1 MSESINADTKSI
13 TIIANG
19 QPRVVREG
27 CTIADLLSEL
37 AIVPA
42 RVVAQLDGVIVPRSD
57 FASAILREG
66 CKLEI
71 VTLVG
76 GG

>member
-1 MSESINADTKSI
+1 MSETIDASTKSI
-13 TIIANG
+13 PIIANG
-19 QPRVVREG
+19 QSRVVREG
-27 CTIADLLSEL
+27 STIADLLYEL

-57 FASAILREG
+57 FARAVLQEG

>member
-1 MSESINADTKSI
+1 MSETTHPTTTI

-19 QPRVVREG
+19 QPRAIRVG
-27 CTIADLLSEL
+27 STITDFLQEL
-37 AIVPA
+37 AIVPT

-57 FASAILREG
+57 FGLSILQEG
-66 CKLEI
+66 CQLEL

>member
-1 MSESINADTKSI
+1 MSETTHPTSAI

-19 QPRVVREG
+19 QPRAIKAG
-27 CTIADLLSEL
+27 STIADLLQEL
-37 AIVPA
+37 AIAPA
-42 RVVAQLDGVIVPRSD
+42 RIVAQLDGVIVPRSD
-57 FASAILREG
+57 FAQSILQEG
-66 CKLEI
+66 CQLEL

>member
-1 MSESINADTKSI
+1 MSEVTNSGLESI

-19 QPRVVREG
+19 QSREVKAES
-27 CTIADLLSEL
+27 TIADFLQEF
-37 AIVPA
+37 AIAPS
-42 RVVAQLDGVIVPRSD
+42 RVVAQLDGVIVPRSEFD
-57 FASAILREG
+57 KAMLREG
-66 CKLEI
+66 SKLEI

>member
-1 MSESINADTKSI
+1 MNTFVNPHSGTTI
-13 TIIANG
+13 IIANG
-19 QPRVVREG
+19 QPRSVKAG
-27 CTIADLLSEL
+27 STIADLLQEL
-37 AIVPA
+37 NVAPT
-42 RVVAQLDGVIVPRSD
+42 RVVAQLDGIIVSRSEFD
-57 FASAILREG
+57 RAVLQEG

>member
-1 MSESINADTKSI
+1 MNEQPNTI

-19 QPRVVREG
+19 QPRAVQAG
-27 CTIADLLSEL
+27 STLADLLSEI
-37 AIVPA
+37 AVTPTH
-42 RVVAQLDGVIVPRSD
+42 VVIQMDGVIITRSE
-57 FASAILREG
+57 FAHTILHEG
-66 CKLEI
+66 STLEI